1 MSKKVIELVE
11 YTEDFRDYSEL
22 VKESVDGKETYFLE
36 GCYGQL
42 EKWNLNNRWYQKK
55 EGEMIVEDYNKNR
68 IPKRD
73 KIFGELDHSKESSP
87 QFHRMALIFENP
99 LQIVNNDIVTKARVL
114 ESTTYG
120 RTLKVV
126 LDEKL
131 KFGASTKGLGSLS
144 KVTKKGKRGNL
155 VSNWVLKN
163 VADIVVDQSAQG
175 ALPKVIIEML
185 MENDR
190 RIYDIFNYELIEEV
204 RKNMRSVM
212 SYEIEEKIDEN
223 FSKLL
228 NFNIKNK

>member
-1 MSKKVIELVE
+1 MAKKIITLEE
-11 YTEDFRDYSEL
+11 YTEDFREFSECI
-22 VKESVDGKETYFLE
+22 KEEVDGKESYYLQ

-55 EGEMIVEDYNKNR
+55 EGEAVVEDYNTNR
-68 IPKRD
+68 IPNRD

-87 QFHRMALIFENP
+87 QFHRMALIYENP
-99 LQIVNNDIVTKARVL
+99 LSIEGNDIVTKARVL
-114 ESTTYG
+114 DTTTYG
-120 RTLKVV
+120 QTLKVV
-126 LDEKL
+126 LDEGL
-131 KFGASTKGLGSLS
+131 KFGASTKSLGSLS
-144 KVTKKGKRGNL
+144 KITKNGKRGNL
-155 VSNWVLKN
+155 VSNWILKN

-204 RKNMRSVM
+204 RKNMKAVM
-212 SYEIEEKIDEN
+212 SYNLNEEISQN
-223 FSKLL
+223 FKTLL